1 MILVQ
6 LVPLE
11 RGFTPVRVPWVEK
24 GDDYQIVRECHHL
37 SESLLSLRRCSP
49 FIVIGDE
56 NNFSD
61 YFTISIP
68 R

>member
-1 MILVQ
+1 MPLV
-6 LVPLE
+6 VS
-11 RGFTPVRVPWVEK
+11 
-24 GDDYQIVRECHHL
+24 GDDYQIVRECHRL

-49 FIVIGDE
+49 FVVIGDE

>member
-1 MILVQ
+1 MPLV
-6 LVPLE
+6 VS
-11 RGFTPVRVPWVEK
+11 
-24 GDDYQIVRECHHL
+24 GDDYQIVRECRRL
-37 SESLLSLRRCSP
+37 SSFLLLLRRCSSV
-49 FIVIGDE
+49 IVLGDE